1 MTQDDFVKSAL
12 DDCQLTIRA
21 LDVKCGAILVLLL
34 SPLPFFGRIFTT
46 IENIG
51 PTYTWIGT
59 AIVFFGLWGAAII
72 TMLRALAPLDN
83 PASHIPD
90 AATPTGAYYR
100 SGMYTLSFIDALL
113 NREVIKSTTHL
124 KDAVAQLP
132 PHGLPILAELIFEHM
147 KVCYIRD
154 VKMSLQRGGFLLA
167 QGWLLL
173 GVIIYVVA
181 RYKGGAA

>member
-1 MTQDDFVKSAL
+1 MTQDDFVKAAL
-12 DDCQLTIRA
+12 DDCQHTIRA
-21 LDVKCGAILVLLL
+21 LDVKCGAVLVLLL
-34 SPLPFFGRIFTT
+34 APLPFFGRIFTT
-46 IENIG
+46 VEKLG
-51 PTYTWIGT
+51 PAWLWIGI
-59 AIVFFGLWGAAII
+59 AIVFFGLWGAAIV

-90 AATPTGAYYR
+90 AGRPTGAYYR
-100 SGMYTLSFIDALL
+100 SGMYTLSFVDALL

-132 PHGLPILAELIFEHM
+132 QHGLPILTELIFEHM

-167 QGWLLL
+167 QAWMFL
-173 GVIIYVVA
+173 GAAVYLVA